1 MKLSELSWLDKI
13 YKNINFANL
22 PHGIIINGPEGV
34 GKEILALHIAKK
46 LLLNTPDDANN
57 KLFDSDNHPDFFY
70 LNKDKI
76 LISHITYRDDKWDD
90 EKGKRNLIDFLS
102 TTSAISK
109 NKVALVN
116 NAQTMNIQSQ
126 NALLKSLEEPPSKSY
141 IIMTTN
147 RSKCLLDTIYSR
159 CCILNIAC
167 PTSYEID
174 NWLVDNGIADIKAK
188 NFPSFITPLK
198 ILNEIENNKHL
209 NFKDFIEAIIMFLN
223 NKNDTNL
230 TLKKI
235 ISLEIDLITKV
246 NFLVEFLKI
255 LVRSNLLSEE
265 LSGIYKELNN
275 TNFSNLKVSN
285 LIDELNNLRYDFFK
299 VPQINETHVL
309 NYFLSELKNSIK
321 LS

>member
-13 YKNINFANL
+13 YKNINFDNL

-34 GKEILALHIAKK
+34 GKEILASHIAKK
-46 LLLNTPDDANN
+46 LLLKTPDDANN
-57 KLFDSDNHPDFFY
+57 QLFDNDNHPDFFY

-76 LISHITYRDDKWDD
+76 LINHITYRDDKWDD

-159 CCILNIAC
+159 CCILNVAC
-167 PTSYEID
+167 PTLYEID

-198 ILNEIENNKHL
+198 ILDEIENNK
-209 NFKDFIEAIIMFLN
+209 NFNFRDFIEAIIMFLN

-235 ISLEIDLITKV
+235 TSLEIDLITKV

-255 LVRSNLLSEE
+255 LLRSNLLSDE

>member
-1 MKLSELSWLDKI
+1 MKINLDEGLLKFLSIAKVSS
-13 YKNINFANL
+13 
-22 PHGIIINGPEGV
+22 
-34 GKEILALHIAKK
+34 KEILALHIAKK

-147 RSKCLLDTIYSR
+147 RSNSLLDTIYSR
-159 CCILNIAC
+159 CCILNIPC
-167 PTSYEID
+167 PTTYESD
-174 NWLVDNGIADIKAK
+174 TWLVDNGIADIKAK